1 MQGCNL
7 QGGCAPQG
15 GGGGSGTVTNVGSGT
30 GLSGGPITTTGT
42 LSLANTAVAA
52 GSYTSADITVDAQGR
67 LTAAANGAAGG
78 ATIYSGNSTVG
89 AGRIA
94 TITDTLEWSGGR
106 QTYNGSSTTSTL
118 NSTSVVEVSQASE
131 LPAVLAADTTYIIRG
146 AISTSTAVTVNVE
159 GCQIIGY
166 DHSRDILTYT
176 GTGAFITVTDVN
188 FSLSDLRLRAT
199 NAAGSILSASNLT
212 PNNTA
217 DNYGRTKVLTLD
229 RVEIRN
235 TNDVW
240 LIQGFELVDINN
252 VLIWY
257 ITGANGCRFQSNR
270 HLEINSCEIFN
281 WQDEPTGLVFST
293 ASLIE
298 LMANEPTVA
307 PAPAGDIGFA
317 VINIGSNIIHPI
329 QTQVGL
335 EVNAASSLAF
345 GTIAANTFIDVGVTS
360 GALFTPDPST
370 GGYSNT
376 ECLKYD
382 IGLNQGIPNSTA
394 YMLVTFVGNGTNTAL
409 STGVPAVMNAGGNA
423 VATQSQRM
431 TTTTDGVVTYTGTK
445 SITVSLSASIN
456 FDKVGGG
463 TDNYNFYFYKDT
475 GSGFAQM
482 SNSVSAIRTG
492 GNNFVLPMSYFTPLD
507 NGDQLAIYIEN
518 PTDNDDMRVTD
529 LQWFIKE

>member
-1 MQGCNL
+1 
-7 QGGCAPQG
+7 
-15 GGGGSGTVTNVGSGT
+15 
-30 GLSGGPITTTGT
+30 
-42 LSLANTAVAA
+42 LANTAVVA
-52 GSYTSADITVDAQGR
+52 GSYTATDITVDAQGR
-67 LTAAANGAAGG
+67 LTAAASGAAGG
-78 ATIYSGNSTVG
+78 TTIYSGDSTVG

-94 TITDTLEWSGGR
+94 TLTDTLEWSGGR

-118 NSTSVVEVSQASE
+118 NSTSVVEVSQSSD

-159 GCQIIGY
+159 GCQIIGN

-188 FSLSDLRLRAT
+188 FSLGDLRLRAT

-240 LIQGFELVDINN
+240 FIQGFELVDINN

-257 ITGANGCRFQSNR
+257 VTGANGCRFQSNR
-270 HLEINSCEIFN
+270 HLEVNSCEIFN

-317 VINIGSNIIHPI
+317 VINIGSNIVHPI

-360 GALFTPDPST
+360 GALFTPDPAT

-394 YMLVTFVGNGTNTAL
+394 YMMMSTSATGLLMAMPQSPAL
-409 STGVPAVMNAGGNA
+409 LIDLDGNA
-423 VATQSQRM
+423 VVSNSQRM
-431 TTTTDGVVTYTGTK
+431 TATTAGQITYIGTK
-445 SITVSLSASIN
+445 TIYGSLIATLSMVKS
-456 FDKVGGG
+456 GGG
-463 TDNYNFYFYKDT
+463 TDPYTFSLWEDPGT
-475 GSGFAQM
+475 GTFAQLPNANYTLG
-482 SNSVSAIRTG
+482 SDNK
-492 GNNFVLPMSYFTPLD
+492 GNNFSMTYATSIGTNY
-507 NGDQLAIYIEN
+507 IYEIRVTSAS
-518 PTDNDDMRVTD
+518 TDDITITD